1 MSWLARSLANSLRLD
16 DDDRYNENDVV
27 SDPPTTSP
35 RNYSQQQQQHQLQEN
50 ELASEI
56 EEEENNDETEGR
68 GVKEDLDEI
77 KQTLTRQFWGMAS
90 FLAPPPTTS
99 ESDPSSFVSNQSDH
113 SLSDNE
119 QQQQQQQLDDA
130 VNSNQSS
137 DMEQVALGADDPDP
151 NLSAFGS
158 DSEGNLEPECDL
170 QNAVGITEEVLT
182 FATNIAMHPETWLDF
197 PIDEED
203 DTDGKSSS
211 INLRKSISFTN
222 HFFVGSDRRR
232 IITYSVLNCLYLYI
246 NSVPVGELYR
256 IVNAFITKIIMC

>member
-16 DDDRYNENDVV
+16 DDNDDIYNENDIV

-35 RNYSQQQQQHQLQEN
+35 RNYPQQRQQEN

-56 EEEENNDETEGR
+56 EEEEEDNDETEGR

-99 ESDPSSFVSNQSDH
+99 ESDPSPFVSNQSDH
-113 SLSDNE
+113 SVSDNQQQQSQQ

-151 NLSAFGS
+151 ILSTFGS

-203 DTDGKSSS
+203 DTDGN
-211 INLRKSISFTN
+211 ILQLT
-222 HFFVGSDRRR
+222 
-232 IITYSVLNCLYLYI
+232 
-246 NSVPVGELYR
+246 
-256 IVNAFITKIIMC
+256 